1 MKKLLLL
8 VGLGGAAFALVNKR
22 KKAAAAEAALW
33 DEATG
38 AVKR

>member
-1 MKKLLLL
+1 MKKLLVLL
-8 VGLGGAAFALVNKR
+8 GLAGAAYALVNQR

-38 AVKR
+38 VSR